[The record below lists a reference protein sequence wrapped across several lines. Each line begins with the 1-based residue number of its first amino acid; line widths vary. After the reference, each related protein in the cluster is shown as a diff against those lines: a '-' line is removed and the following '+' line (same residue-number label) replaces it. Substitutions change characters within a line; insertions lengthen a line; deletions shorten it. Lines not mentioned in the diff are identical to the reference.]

1 MRSALSDFAKKQW
14 HFVAEWAIIS
24 VVKSLLCDV
33 PIFAGL
39 NDRAMQI
46 FLGQAKQMTVPAGEV
61 IAREGEINECMFLI
75 EAGEVSI
82 IKNFNTPNPVKLA
95 VLGPGQC
102 FGEMCVLETQPR
114 SATAQAV
121 GEVTVV
127 SVGTSAFFQL
137 YQKAPEQYCIILL
150 NIARDLSRRLRQLG
164 DAFAARD

>member
-1 MRSALSDFAKKQW
+1 MKL
-14 HFVAEWAIIS
+14 H
-24 VVKSLLCDV
+24 LNDV
-33 PIFAGL
+33 PIFAEL

-46 FLGQAKQMTVPAGEV
+46 FLEHAKQIVVPAGEV
-61 IAREGEINECMFLI
+61 IAREGETNECMYLI

-102 FGEMCVLETQPR
+102 FGEMCILDTLPR

-121 GEVTVV
+121 GQATVV

-137 YQKAPEQYCIILL
+137 YQKAPEQVLHRSPEPGPRSL
-150 NIARDLSRRLRQLG
+150 APSAPSG
-164 DAFAARD
+164 

>member
-1 MRSALSDFAKKQW
+1 VAK
-14 HFVAEWAIIS
+14 
-24 VVKSLLCDV
+24 LLLNNV

-46 FLGQAKQMTVPAGEV
+46 FLEHAKEMAVPDGEV
-61 IAREGEINECMFLI
+61 IAREGETNDCMFLI

-82 IKNFNTPNPVKLA
+82 IKKFGTPNPVKLA
-95 VLGPGQC
+95 TLGPGQC

-114 SATAQAV
+114 YATAQAV
-121 GEVTVV
+121 GQAAVV
-127 SVGTSAFFQL
+127 SVATPAFFQL